1 MKKSIKILFVLI
13 FSMFF
18 VLESSAQSIGW
29 YCTRNKNHMQPTLDD
44 KLKIVDNYDVFWID
58 KYHDENN
65 TEKVIYITF
74 DAGYEN
80 GNIEKILDI
89 LKSENVKAS
98 FFVLENLLVKNEELV
113 KRMICEGHS
122 VVNHTAK
129 HKDMSRI
136 VTKEAFSNEL
146 KKLENLFL
154 EKYGVSMQKIYRPPE
169 GKFSEENLQ
178 WAKELGYKTVM
189 WSFAYADWDNDRQV
203 SPSKAKKLILDNIHN
218 GEVMLLHPT
227 SHTNAI
233 ILKDLITTL
242 KNDGYRF
249 STVEELCN
257 L

>member
-1 MKKSIKILFVLI
+1 
-13 FSMFF
+13 
-18 VLESSAQSIGW
+18 
-29 YCTRNKNHMQPTLDD
+29 
-44 KLKIVDNYDVFWID
+44 
-58 KYHDENN
+58 
-65 TEKVIYITF
+65 
-74 DAGYEN
+74 
-80 GNIEKILDI
+80 
-89 LKSENVKAS
+89 
-98 FFVLENLLVKNEELV
+98 
-113 KRMICEGHS
+113 MICEGHS

-136 VTKEAFSNEL
+136 VTKEVFSNEL

-203 SPSKAKKLILDNIHN
+203 SPSKAKKLILENIHN